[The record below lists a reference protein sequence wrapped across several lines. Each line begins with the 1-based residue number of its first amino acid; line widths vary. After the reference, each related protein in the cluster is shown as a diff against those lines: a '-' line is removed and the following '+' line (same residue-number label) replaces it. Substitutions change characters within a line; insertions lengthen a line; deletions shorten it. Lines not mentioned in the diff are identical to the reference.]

1 MIYLD
6 NASTTKPS
14 NEVINAISDALT
26 NFGNPS
32 SMHKLGI
39 NAENII
45 KKAKENAADILKVS
59 PNNIFFTSGGT
70 ESNNTAILSY
80 CRANVK
86 KGKHIITSK
95 VEHPSVL
102 TPIKMLEDEGFEVS
116 YIGIDEKGT
125 LDLVEFENSLREDTI
140 FVSVMHVNNETGTI
154 MPVNILKGIMKKKSP
169 KAILHVDAVQGFG
182 KVFCKPKQWGIDLL
196 SASGHKIHAIKGTGI
211 LYVADNVNIK
221 PYICGG
227 GQQKNMRSGT
237 ENVVG
242 ISSFSKAC
250 EEMSKYDEQKIIELR
265 NRLKNGIIDRFEN
278 IRINESDE
286 EYQAGHILNV
296 SFLGLRSE
304 ILLHSLE
311 MHEIYVS
318 TGSACSTNKPMPSH
332 VLSAIGCNSAEIDSA
347 IRFSFS
353 EDLTDEDID
362 LTLEALL
369 KEVNTIRKY
378 VRK

>member
-14 NEVINAISDALT
+14 DGVCKAISDALV

-32 SMHKLGI
+32 SMHRLGI
-39 NAENII
+39 DAENII
-45 KKAKENAADILKVS
+45 KKARENASDILMVS

-70 ESNNTAILSY
+70 ESNNTAIFGY
-80 CRANVK
+80 CRANLK

-102 TPIKMLEDEGFEVS
+102 TPFKMLEDEGFEVS
-116 YIGIDEKGT
+116 YIGIDERGT
-125 LDLVEFENSLREDTI
+125 LDIEEFENSLREDTI
-140 FVSVMHVNNETGTI
+140 FVSVMLVNNETGAI
-154 MPVNILKGIMKKKSP
+154 MPVDILKGIMKKKSP
-169 KAILHVDAVQGFG
+169 KAVLHVDAVQGFG
-182 KVFCKPKQWGIDLL
+182 KVLCKPKQWGIDLI

-211 LYVADNVNIK
+211 LYVADNINLK

-242 ISSFSKAC
+242 ISAFSKAC
-250 EEMSKYDEQKIIELR
+250 EEIKNYNQEKIRNLR
-265 NRLKNGIIDRFEN
+265 DRLKNGIIEN
-278 IRINESDE
+278 IDRVKINESTE
-286 EYQAGHILNV
+286 EFQAGHILNV
-296 SFLGLRSE
+296 SFQGIRSE

-311 MHEIYVS
+311 MHQIYVS

-332 VLSAIGCNSAEIDSA
+332 VLSAIGCSAEEIDSA
-347 IRFSFS
+347 VRFSFS
-353 EDLTDEDID
+353 EHITEEDID
-362 LTLEALL
+362 KTVEALL
-369 KEVNTIRKY
+369 KEVSTIRKY
-378 VRK
+378 TRR